1 MRRPLALALL
11 VATALPGVAFA
22 QTSKEQALEARVAEL
37 ERQVQALLS
46 AQQQQQGQ
54 IAQTQ
59 SQVGEVRA
67 AQSAAAL
74 PAPTAAAVATA
85 PAAAPVPAGKRPIQ
99 STSITPNAAAGTTF
113 RYGGFIKADFLSTRT
128 SDGQLAEGAVGRYL
142 YIPVQ
147 TPVGGQQSGTDTDFH
162 AKFSRFNLGVDTV
175 TENGDKLTGFIELDF
190 FGNALANQ
198 VNNLYGGTLRHAY
211 MSWNNWLAG
220 QTWSNFIDASIL
232 PEAADIVGP
241 TDGALFSRQTQIRYT
256 RGAFSVSAEN
266 TETLTTPY
274 QGGNTILASDHGAMP
289 DLTARYNWKGSWGSF
304 GLSAIARQY
313 RTRTALTNDTA
324 FGGAIAGGGRWI
336 INARNDLR
344 YQLSYGEGLGRYLGL
359 GNGPDVEVDVD
370 GNLHA
375 ISTVAG
381 WLAWRHDYSDKLRS
395 TLMYSRVDYDRSAAN
410 SGLQATTSQQSV
422 RANIFY
428 SPLPKVDVGAEIM
441 YGRREIESGD
451 SGDISRLQFTTKY
464 SF

>member
-1 MRRPLALALL
+1 MKHRKAPLVRKPLAAALF
-11 VATALPGVAFA
+11 VATILPGVAFA
-22 QTSKEQALEARVAEL
+22 QNSKEKALEARIADL
-37 ERQVQALLS
+37 ERQVQMLVS

-54 IAQTQ
+54 ITQTQ
-59 SQVGEVRA
+59 TQVGEVRA
-67 AQSAAAL
+67 AQAQ
-74 PAPTAAAVATA
+74 A
-85 PAAAPVPAGKRPIQ
+85 PAAPALPAGKRPIQ
-99 STSITPNAAAGTTF
+99 LTSITPNAAAGTTF
-113 RYGGFIKADFLSTRT
+113 RYGGFIKADFMTTRT
-128 SDGQLAEGAVGRYL
+128 SDGALPEGAVGRYL
-142 YIPVQ
+142 YIPTQ
-147 TPVGGQQSGTDTDFH
+147 TPVGGQASSTDTDFH

-220 QTWSNFIDASIL
+220 QTWSNFVDATIL

-266 TETLTTPY
+266 PETLTTPY

-289 DLTARYNWKGSWGSF
+289 DLTARYNWKGTWGTF

-313 RTRTALTNDTA
+313 RTRSALTNDTD

-336 INARNDLR
+336 INANNDLR

-359 GNGPDVEVDVD
+359 GNGSDVEIDID
-370 GNLHA
+370 GK
-375 ISTVAG
+375 IQTVSTLAG
-381 WLAWRHDYSDKLRS
+381 WVAWRHDYNAKLRS
-395 TLMYSRVDYDRSAAN
+395 TIMYSRVNYDHDIAN
-410 SGLQATTSQQSV
+410 TGALASKSQQSI
-422 RANIFY
+422 RANVFY
-428 SPLPKVDVGAEIM
+428 SPLPKVDVGAELM
-441 YGRREIESGD
+441 YGRREAENGD

>member
-1 MRRPLALALL
+1 MKHRTASLVRHPLAAALF
-11 VATALPGVAFA
+11 VASILPGVAFA
-22 QTSKEQALEARVAEL
+22 QTPKEKALEARIAEL
-37 ERQVQALLS
+37 ERQVQLLVS

-59 SQVGEVRA
+59 TQVTEVRA
-67 AQSAAAL
+67 AQVQAPVAAAPAL
-74 PAPTAAAVATA
+74 PA
-85 PAAAPVPAGKRPIQ
+85 GKKPIQ
-99 STSITPNAAAGTTF
+99 LTSITPNAVPGTTF
-113 RYGGFIKADFLSTRT
+113 RYSGFIKADFLTTRT
-128 SDGQLAEGAVGRYL
+128 GDGQLAEGAVGRYL

-147 TPVGGQQSGTDTDFH
+147 TPVGGSPSSTDTDFH
-162 AKFSRFNLGVDTV
+162 AKFSRFGLGVDTV
-175 TENGDKLTGFIELDF
+175 TENGDKLTGFIEMDF

-198 VNNLYGGTLRHAY
+198 VNNLYGSTLRHAY
-211 MSWNNWLAG
+211 VSWNNWLAG

-266 TETLTTPY
+266 PETLTTPY

-289 DLTARYNWKGSWGSF
+289 DLTARYNWKGDWGTF

-313 RTRTALTNDTA
+313 RTRSALTNDTD

-336 INARNDLR
+336 INSKNDLR

-359 GNGPDVEVDVD
+359 GNGPDVEIDVD
-370 GNLHA
+370 GKIQT

-381 WLAWRHDYSDKLRS
+381 WLAWRHDYTSKLRS
-395 TLMYSRVDYDRSAAN
+395 TIMYSRVDYDRDAVN
-410 SGLQATTSQQSV
+410 SGQLATTSQQSV

-428 SPLPKVDVGAEIM
+428 SPLPKVDVGAELM
-441 YGRREIESGD
+441 FGRREIENGD

-464 SF
+464 TF

>member
-1 MRRPLALALL
+1 ML
-11 VATALPGVAFA
+11 V
-22 QTSKEQALEARVAEL
+22 
-37 ERQVQALLS
+37 S

-54 IAQTQ
+54 ITQTQ
-59 SQVGEVRA
+59 TQVGEVRA
-67 AQSAAAL
+67 AQAQ
-74 PAPTAAAVATA
+74 A
-85 PAAAPVPAGKRPIQ
+85 PAAPALPAGKRPIQ
-99 STSITPNAAAGTTF
+99 LTSITPNALPGTTF
-113 RYGGFIKADFLSTRT
+113 RFDGFIKADFMTTRT
-128 SDGQLAEGAVGRYL
+128 SDGALPEGAVGRYL
-142 YIPVQ
+142 YIPTQ
-147 TPVGGQQSGTDTDFH
+147 TPVGGQASSTDTDFH

-220 QTWSNFIDASIL
+220 QTWSNFVDATIL

-266 TETLTTPY
+266 PETLTTPY

-289 DLTARYNWKGSWGSF
+289 DLTARYNWKGTWGTF

-313 RTRTALTNDTA
+313 RTRSALTNDTD

-336 INARNDLR
+336 INANNDLR

-359 GNGPDVEVDVD
+359 GNGSDVEIDID
-370 GNLHA
+370 GK
-375 ISTVAG
+375 IQTVSTLAG
-381 WLAWRHDYSDKLRS
+381 WVAWRHDYNAKLRS
-395 TLMYSRVDYDRSAAN
+395 TIMYSRVNYDHDIAN
-410 SGLQATTSQQSV
+410 TGALASKSQQSI
-422 RANIFY
+422 RANVFY
-428 SPLPKVDVGAEIM
+428 SPLPKVDVGAELM
-441 YGRREIESGD
+441 YGRREAENGD